1 MQITYQIKFT
11 PSQFTHIPLFSRII
25 HLRDARVYYIYIN
38 ISFVKNFI
46 CFYNVFLYL
55 KHFFY
60 QMQFCPHFLLVFIKM
75 LKCSLIYHRTG
86 QK

>member
-1 MQITYQIKFT
+1 MQITYRAKSNLLPVSLHIFLC
-11 PSQFTHIPLFSRII
+11 SQESFISEMQEYII
-25 HLRDARVYYIYIN
+25 YRN
-38 ISFVKNFI
+38 ISFVKDFI

-60 QMQFCPHFLLVFIKM
+60 QMQFCPHFLLVFMKM

-86 QK
+86 